1 MADGGTGAPD
11 CFLVGI
17 DDSDCSRRAL
27 EFARQRAVTMNAR
40 LVVVYVIEWSPYT
53 FNTPEENEQR
63 HKRREEEISLA
74 QSSVLDP
81 ALAALKQA
89 GIEAQGIVRHG
100 NVADVLDGL
109 AVEYNAV
116 QIVVGRVGASGLKT
130 LIFGSVTSKLVQ
142 VSTVPV
148 TVVP

>member
-1 MADGGTGAPD
+1 MSAGSTSD
-11 CFLVGI
+11 CFLVGV

-27 EFARQRAVTMNAR
+27 DFARKRAQTMNAR
-40 LVVVYVIEWSPYT
+40 LVIAYVIEWSPYS

-74 QSSVLDP
+74 HSSVLDP
-81 ALAALKQA
+81 ALKSLKNA
-89 GIEAQGIVRHG
+89 GIEAEGVVRHG
-100 NVADVLDGL
+100 NVADVLNGL
-109 AVEYNAV
+109 AVEYRAI
-116 QIVVGRVGASGLKT
+116 QIVVGRVGASGLKS

-142 VSTVPV
+142 VASVPV